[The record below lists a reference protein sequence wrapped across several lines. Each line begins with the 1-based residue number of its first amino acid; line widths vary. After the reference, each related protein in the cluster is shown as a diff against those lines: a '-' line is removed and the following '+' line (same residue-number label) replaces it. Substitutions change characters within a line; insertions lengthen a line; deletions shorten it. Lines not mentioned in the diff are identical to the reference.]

1 MTAPKEING
10 AIAQLGERNTGSV
23 EVGGSIPP
31 SSTIKK
37 ILSMNLLEQKI
48 NFSWQLFLVLFLL
61 ISPMFFGPLI
71 ALFNPEFFEG
81 LGDKELSLG
90 STLFVARNLAI
101 GLAFLFAIYMRSASM
116 LFILILVRLIID
128 LIDFPAFQIFREPS
142 LFGQI
147 IIFSLMCY
155 LPAYF
160 GLRILWKEIKN
171 PS

>member
-1 MTAPKEING
+1 
-10 AIAQLGERNTGSV
+10 
-23 EVGGSIPP
+23 
-31 SSTIKK
+31 
-37 ILSMNLLEQKI
+37 MNFLEQKV
-48 NFSWQLFLVLFLL
+48 NFSWQLSLILFLL

-71 ALFNPEFFEG
+71 ALLNPEFFEG

-90 STLFVARNLAI
+90 STLFIARNLSI
-101 GLAFLFAIYMRSASM
+101 GIAFLFAIYVRSASM
-116 LFILILVRLIID
+116 IFILILVRLIID

-160 GLRILWKEIKN
+160 GLRILWKEMKY